1 VITSTKLRDTAFPE
15 DLPGLPTAKY
25 ALFPKVAVQLGRFRR
40 RWLAMCASEND
51 LARNPFTQ
59 WAEPYLVL
67 APDLLDDEMAEQERL
82 TAEKHLLLLDH
93 YTNRR
98 CKFYGGDRVTHGQC
112 FPGPD
117 LDLRCILRVQAI
129 RQCQPRTRIT

>member
-1 VITSTKLRDTAFPE
+1 MLQDRRLVRTHRPRAGPPRGNFSPDGLRWHQHEGGSVIAGCGRGDVITSTKLRDTAIPE

-40 RWLAMCASEND
+40 RWLARCASEND

-82 TAEKHLLLLDH
+82 TA
-93 YTNRR
+93 
-98 CKFYGGDRVTHGQC
+98 
-112 FPGPD
+112 
-117 LDLRCILRVQAI
+117 A
-129 RQCQPRTRIT
+129 